1 MSKITPDPAKA
12 ALRDEIAAKIATLT
26 TEEKK
31 RQSEIVY
38 KKLINHP
45 FYKSANR
52 ISLFMSTDQEINT
65 APIIDNIRSR
75 GAAAF
80 VPQYAGGRM
89 RMLRMELGDEEVM
102 PQTRHGIQQHS
113 KEQVRDDALESGGLD
128 LIIAPGVAF
137 TRSGDR
143 LGHGGGY
150 YDKFI
155 TGLRADPAT
164 APKVVAVAF
173 DCQVV
178 PELPVADHDQKVDDV
193 VFAD

>member
-1 MSKITPDPAKA
+1 MSKKTPNPAKA
-12 ALRDEIAAKIATLT
+12 LLRDEVEKRIATLT

-31 RQSEIVY
+31 KQSEIVY
-38 KKLINHP
+38 QKLINHP
-45 FYKSANR
+45 YYKSSKR

-65 APIIDNIRSR
+65 APIIDNIRAR

-80 VPQYAGGRM
+80 IPQYAGGRM
-89 RMLRMELGDEEVM
+89 RMLRMELGDEQAM

-113 KEQVRDDALESGGLD
+113 KEQIREDALESGGLD
-128 LIIAPGVAF
+128 LVIAPGVAF
-137 TRSGDR
+137 TRAGDR

-155 TGLRADPAT
+155 TGLRADPTT
-164 APKVVAVAF
+164 APKIIAVAF

-178 PELPVADHDQKVDDV
+178 DKLPMDDHDQKVDEV
-193 VFAD
+193 ISP